1 MWTASASKQHPF
13 PRKPSRSQP
22 HPERGGTVKRTTP
35 FSHETFGPISAI
47 AVQVSAMA
55 VLAACTL
62 LLVIVPDCAENLYL
76 QKADSIRLF
85 TVSAYSKWEAIAGFF
100 LQFIFV

>member
-1 MWTASASKQHPF
+1 
-13 PRKPSRSQP
+13 
-22 HPERGGTVKRTTP
+22 
-35 FSHETFGPISAI
+35 
-47 AVQVSAMA
+47 MA